1 MRSLISQITL
11 HKLEVFC
18 HVAELGSV
26 SRAAEKC
33 SIAQPVVT
41 THVKS
46 LAQKIGVPLTKKN
59 GRQITL
65 TEDGERIY
73 AWAKEIISQTR
84 ELEDELRD
92 RKAGTTGSASIAA
105 SMTLGSYILPSIVSR
120 FKDGHVHSDISVQI
134 ANPKMASE
142 LVQRGECDFGFTIFD
157 RVRGISSLEVIPL
170 YSEKLILAAA
180 RDSAIVGSE
189 ITPESL
195 SDLPFITA
203 RANTAR
209 RDLEDYALMTH
220 GIVRS
225 NIVLEFGHGEAIK
238 QSVRAGSGIAFLF
251 ESSVKDE
258 LLSGVLREV
267 RTPGMAL
274 AFPIYF
280 VRRKD
285 KKMTAFQ
292 HKLANFICAEIGSLN
307 QLS

>member
-1 MRSLISQITL
+1 MSQITI

-41 THVKS
+41 THIKS
-46 LAQKIGVPLTKKN
+46 LSQKIGVPLTKKN
-59 GRQITL
+59 GRQISL
-65 TEDGERIY
+65 TEDGKRIY
-73 AWAKEIISQTR
+73 DWAKEIVSQTR
-84 ELEDELRD
+84 ELEDELKD
-92 RKAGTTGSASIAA
+92 RKAGAIGSASIAA
-105 SMTLGSYILPSIVSR
+105 SMTLGSYILPSVVSR
-120 FKDGHVHSDISVQI
+120 FKESHAQSDISVQI
-134 ANPKMASE
+134 ANPKLASE

-157 RVRGISSLEVIPL
+157 RVRGISSLEITPL

-180 RDSAIVGSE
+180 RDTSIVGTE
-189 ITPESL
+189 IAPESL
-195 SDLPFITA
+195 SDLPFVTA
-203 RANTAR
+203 RTNTAR

-258 LLSGVLREV
+258 LSSGVLREV
-267 RTPGMAL
+267 RTPGMSL
-274 AFPIYF
+274 AFPVYF

-292 HKLANFICAEIGSLN
+292 HKLANFICTEIGNFN
-307 QLS
+307 QPSP